1 MISFNAVNATTPRN
15 RKSMTPV
22 GALQV
27 RQTDL
32 HALPT
37 SGSLWATF
45 RSIPHAALTSLPGML
60 GPSSGQQ
67 NTPVA
72 PSHPKSPRNWQLAI
86 AMKTPS
92 CLPRP
97 LGVKAEAL
105 CHQACCARGRGTL
118 TRTLVNARVIWLS
131 RHTSRRRKTSSYRL
145 SWAWQSLPPPSS
157 CSFTSEEGNS
167 VQQVSEGPSTSPIWT
182 APQSGEAP
190 GWLTSKHATAQL
202 RHRGSSLRCT
212 GRPLTAVVITRSRKS
227 VARWSPDDPA
237 SPTGY
242 GTPKTP
248 KTAAKARAHHL
259 DRQRALG
266 DMSKV

>member
-1 MISFNAVNATTPRN
+1 MISFKAVNATTPRN

-37 SGSLWATF
+37 SGSLWANF

-72 PSHPKSPRNWQLAI
+72 PPQKPAQLAI
-86 AMKTPS
+86 GNCHENPK
-92 CLPRP
+92 LPP
-97 LGVKAEAL
+97 PTVGGVKAEAL
-105 CHQACCARGRGTL
+105 CHQACCARGRGRL
-118 TRTLVNARVIWLS
+118 TRILVNARVIWLS

-157 CSFTSEEGNS
+157 CSFTSEEGKS

-248 KTAAKARAHHL
+248 KTAAKAR
-259 DRQRALG
+259 
-266 DMSKV
+266 SSS